1 MSKMIKSRF
10 VQSERPA
17 IAELLSRN
25 LSGVNDF
32 RFFFRQTRYIWT
44 KKTQYRP
51 TDEYCQTF
59 LKLYMML
66 PSC

>member
-32 RFFFRQTRYIWT
+32 RFFSSNQIHLN
-44 KKTQYRP
+44 Q
-51 TDEYCQTF
+51 EN
-59 LKLYMML
+59 
-66 PSC
+66 SV